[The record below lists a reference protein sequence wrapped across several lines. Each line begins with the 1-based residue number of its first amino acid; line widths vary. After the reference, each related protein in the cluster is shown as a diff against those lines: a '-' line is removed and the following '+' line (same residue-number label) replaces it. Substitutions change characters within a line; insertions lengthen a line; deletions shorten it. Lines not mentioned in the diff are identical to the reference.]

1 MLCSRTREAMCEV
14 RGGRR
19 RHRHSAVAQ
28 TKDCALRALPPTKPG
43 AIHVKSSSS
52 SLVEGALSG
61 ADQPPRMRAVGGV
74 QKSFRNVGG

>member
-1 MLCSRTREAMCEV
+1 MRYAAAVVAIDTLRWLK
-14 RGGRR
+14 RR
-19 RHRHSAVAQ
+19 IVHYGP
-28 TKDCALRALPPTKPG
+28 ALPPTKPG